1 MPKTPPSEPTRKRVA
16 RRAPCGHRLAIA
28 MAALLPAGLM
38 AACGILPLPGGGP
51 QTDAGSSLPP
61 TPKARQG
68 GSTPSQ
74 PPPPALAPLA
84 TPQQVVKAVS
94 VGRRDP
100 FGNVL
105 VPTVIQE
112 RQAPANGSAPSP
124 ALPRELAWPKG
135 LAFEGV
141 LQTSAES
148 EAMVSYRPEDN
159 GGGGPRAGSLRVG
172 DVGTPGFDSLLPPG
186 WVVAAID
193 GDRGVLVLRKGGQ
206 TVSRELQTP

>member
-1 MPKTPPSEPTRKRVA
+1 MPKTPPSEPTRKRVD
-16 RRAPCGHRLAIA
+16 RRAPRRHRLAT
-28 MAALLPAGLM
+28 ALAGFLPAALM
-38 AACGILPLPGGGP
+38 AACGIIPLAGGGP
-51 QTDAGSSLPP
+51 RTDAESSLPP

-68 GSTPSQ
+68 STPSQ
-74 PPPPALAPLA
+74 PSPPALAPLA

-112 RQAPANGSAPSP
+112 RQAPANGSSPSP
-124 ALPRELAWPKG
+124 APPRELAWPKG

-141 LQTSAES
+141 LQSSAES
-148 EAMVSYRPEDN
+148 EAMVSYRPEEN